1 MPSPLILCLPRLE
14 DTFTVFHDHGLNP
27 HYAKIRAESRAW
39 ITQYDQAVCGPNLR
53 AFMAHCNFELSNA
66 FCYPYADEAGLR
78 ASMDLANLLW
88 LYDEYTDRET
98 GAEAVKAASIVTR
111 ALREPDFDD
120 GTWICRIIK
129 DFHQRHINK
138 AGPNS
143 ARRFIDNFCSY
154 VEIVGKEAE
163 LREKNEVLD
172 IPSYVTFRRETSAVR
187 PCFDLVEYCLGLDL
201 PRYVH
206 DDPVFNGGYN
216 AAMDL
221 ICWANDLFSYNI
233 EQAKGH
239 SDANIITVI
248 MKSKGVGIQT
258 AADFLGGYCEALTSQ
273 VLEAKR
279 VLSSRSDPVY
289 SKDAV
294 RIMDAFG
301 DWVRGI
307 DQWHFATERY
317 FGKENKTVKETRIVE
332 IKAPFSHSIA
342 LNE

>member
-1 MPSPLILCLPRLE
+1 MPSLILRLPKLE
-14 DTFTVFHDHGLNP
+14 DTFAVFQDHGLNP

-39 ITQYDQAVCGPNLR
+39 INQYGQAICGPDMR
-53 AFMAHCNFELSNA
+53 AFMDNCNFELVNA
-66 FCYPYADEAGLR
+66 FCYPYADEARLR
-78 ASMDLANLLW
+78 AAMDLTNLLW
-88 LYDEYTDRET
+88 LYDEFSDRET
-98 GAEAVKAASIVTR
+98 GAGAVKSAGIVAR
-111 ALREPDFDD
+111 ALREPHFDD
-120 GTWICRIIK
+120 GTWICRMIK
-129 DFHQRHINK
+129 DFHQRHISK
-138 AGPNS
+138 AGPHS
-143 ARRFIDNFCSY
+143 ARRFIDNMCSY
-154 VEIVGKEAE
+154 VETVGKEAE

-172 IPSYVTFRRETSAVR
+172 IPGYVALRRETGAVR

-201 PRYVH
+201 PAYVH
-206 DDPVFNGGYN
+206 DDPVFNSGYN

-221 ICWANDLFSYNI
+221 VSWANDLFSYNI
-233 EQAKGH
+233 EQAKGQ

-279 VLSSRSDPVY
+279 VLSSRSDPIY

-301 DWVRGI
+301 DWVRGN
-307 DQWHFATERY
+307 DQWHFVTERY

-332 IKAPFSHSIA
+332 IKTPFSHSIA